1 MFIIFMDIA
10 TLATIEE
17 KAIKFFEI
25 VKSKSQEGIGYS
37 ITNIKG
43 YEIRSVNFI
52 SNVKWIDTLSMWPF
66 FLQDILF

>member
-52 SNVKWIDTLSMWPF
+52 SNVK
-66 FLQDILF
+66 

>member
-25 VKSKSQEGIGYS
+25 LKSKSQEGIEDS
-37 ITNIKG
+37 ITNIKR
-43 YEIRSVNFI
+43 YEIRCVNFFI
-52 SNVKWIDTLSMWPF
+52 SNVK
-66 FLQDILF
+66 